1 MSTGARSTTGTAS
14 AERKRPAS
22 ASSHGSGQRARSAK
36 RAGSV
41 GLKRFEGCV
50 PRLPTSP
57 AAFCWRSSPL
67 VNLTPVAGPPRSRAG
82 GGAGDRAMPRLLL
95 LVGVLPIA
103 GCMHAAQPPA
113 AYATLPPPGFAERA
127 ERVPVSVHYVDRA
140 RLAVACRNVVGG
152 YDPSV

>member
-1 MSTGARSTTGTAS
+1 
-14 AERKRPAS
+14 
-22 ASSHGSGQRARSAK
+22 
-36 RAGSV
+36 
-41 GLKRFEGCV
+41 
-50 PRLPTSP
+50 
-57 AAFCWRSSPL
+57 
-67 VNLTPVAGPPRSRAG
+67 
-82 GGAGDRAMPRLLL
+82 MPRLLL

-152 YDPSV
+152 YDPSVNGCMIRRSSPCTVYVLNESHEEARQVERHERAHCAGWRHH